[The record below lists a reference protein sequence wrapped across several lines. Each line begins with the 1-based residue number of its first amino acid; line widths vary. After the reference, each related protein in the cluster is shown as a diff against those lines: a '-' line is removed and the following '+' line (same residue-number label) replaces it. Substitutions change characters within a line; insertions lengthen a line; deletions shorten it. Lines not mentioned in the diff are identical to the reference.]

1 MYQVLVKWMD
11 KSVMDRMVTDK
22 QLRGLIKNLKSGVT
36 YAQVI
41 TPSGVTKEITNL
53 FNQEV

>member
-53 FNQEV
+53 FNHEV